1 MTPSPSP
8 TERDHPAV
16 GHIYLVERPPQDAFV
31 PDAADVARRAYLYF
45 ENHGVANG
53 RDVQDWLQAEAALK
67 AEWQLAG
74 N

>member
-1 MTPSPSP
+1 MCFLMTPS
-8 TERDHPAV
+8 TAPAAR
-16 GHIYLVERPPQDAFV
+16 HDSQAARPPQDVFV
-31 PDAADVARRAYLYF
+31 PATADVARRAYMYF
-45 ENHGVANG
+45 ENHGVTKG